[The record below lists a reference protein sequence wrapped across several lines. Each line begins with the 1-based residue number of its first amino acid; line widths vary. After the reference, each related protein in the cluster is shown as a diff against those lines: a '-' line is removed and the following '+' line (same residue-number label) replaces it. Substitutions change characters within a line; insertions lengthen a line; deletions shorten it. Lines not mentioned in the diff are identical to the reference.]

1 LLTLIEGGLQQVKAK
16 NEAMAKKLKDDQKK
30 RANDLAEYLN
40 NERLLQRI

>member
-1 LLTLIEGGLQQVKAK
+1 
-16 NEAMAKKLKDDQKK
+16 MAKKLKDDQKK